1 MIRKRKALEQSEHLP
16 EEFRPL
22 FWDHDFRKLGWERD
36 RDFIISRLLSHGD
49 WQALQWLR
57 SQVDSVSL
65 RNWLLARR
73 GAGLS
78 SCQLRFWELIL
89 GLPHREVKEWLQEEG
104 RKVWERR
111 AG

>member
-1 MIRKRKALEQSEHLP
+1 MIRKRKAMQQSDHLP
-16 EEFRPL
+16 GELRSV
-22 FWDHDFRKLGWERD
+22 FWDHDFRKLRWERD

-78 SCQLRFWELIL
+78 SRQIRFWELIL